1 MPKFWLPKDNQENK
15 TGMQKEI
22 EENKPE
28 MPKEDEKNKPE
39 MPKEDEG
46 NKTMDPSTNSVDGK
60 NPVDGKHEARQ
71 VEDSAALKDFSFY
84 FFLFFLL
91 LDQK

>member
-22 EENKPE
+22 EE
-28 MPKEDEKNKPE
+28 NKPE